1 MTYSHSDWPV
11 SVVLWHYLF
20 KINLDIY
27 VVTFGSQWSET
38 LDNFVIGFSFCYMEI
53 KFPYYKHKSRKR
65 HLKLLPGF
73 WHKSNSIWGH
83 WWIFYKNV
91 DPWQKFSI
99 LSKNRWKILKISLL
113 RLTLEKGLGLKLEN
127 WTIFNNEHLVQ
138 CKVGISTES

>member
-1 MTYSHSDWPV
+1 MTYSHSNWPV

-20 KINLDIY
+20 KINLDVY

-65 HLKLLPGF
+65 HHKLLPGF

-91 DPWQKFSI
+91 DPPLGKNSAFCQKIGGKSLKLAFWDWHLKRDWDSSLKIELFSI
-99 LSKNRWKILKISLL
+99 MNIWYNA
-113 RLTLEKGLGLKLEN
+113 KLA
-127 WTIFNNEHLVQ
+127 
-138 CKVGISTES
+138 